1 MLAPMTMPLAA
12 LIGLPVLL
20 FTYSRRRMINFC
32 TALWADMTCAL
43 IGLKVSVDGAE
54 HLQSPRPAVFILNH
68 QSNADGF
75 LVAKLIRRDIAYLG
89 KQELS
94 RQFIRG
100 RLMRWGGL
108 ILVDRENA
116 SKAGAATQAMIGA
129 IRNDGLSAALFPEG
143 RRTHSIELGRF
154 RKGAFLI
161 ALKARV
167 PIIPIVIHNSID
179 AQPKGQRHY
188 TPAHVKVEVL
198 PPIDTAN
205 WSVSSIEG
213 RIEEVRQLYE
223 GVLSA

>member
-1 MLAPMTMPLAA
+1 
-12 LIGLPVLL
+12 
-20 FTYSRRRMINFC
+20 MINFS

-75 LVAKLIRRDIAYLG
+75 LVAKLTRRDIAYMG

-129 IRNDGLSAALFPEG
+129 IRHEGLSAALFPEG
-143 RRTHSIELGRF
+143 RRTHSTELGRF

-205 WSVSSIEG
+205 WSVGSIEK
-213 RIEEVRQLYE
+213 RIEEVRQLYQE
-223 GVLSA
+223 TLSP

>member
-1 MLAPMTMPLAA
+1 MAPN
-12 LIGLPVLL
+12 I
-20 FTYSRRRMINFC
+20 S
-32 TALWADMTCAL
+32 
-43 IGLKVSVDGAE
+43 S
-54 HLQSPRPAVFILNH
+54 H
-68 QSNADGF
+68 
-75 LVAKLIRRDIAYLG
+75 AKLTRRDIAYMG

-116 SKAGAATQAMIGA
+116 SKAGAATQVMIGA
-129 IRNDGLSAALFPEG
+129 IRDEGLSAALFPEG
-143 RRTHSIELGRF
+143 RRTHSTEPGRF

-188 TPAHVKVEVL
+188 TPAHVKVQVF

-205 WSVSSIEG
+205 WSVGSIEK
-213 RIEEVRQLYE
+213 RIEEVRQLYLE
-223 GVLSA
+223 ALSP